1 MIVQVFDEFSIDVEI
16 LFNYLV
22 FVLCTLS
29 CSSLRRSVSVCFS
42 SCFSFACIFRAG
54 FICCICSSL
63 RGNVRRNIRV

>member
-29 CSSLRRSVSVCFS
+29 CSSLRGVLAYVFLVVFHLLVSSELDSYVVY
-42 SCFSFACIFRAG
+42 APP
-54 FICCICSSL
+54 
-63 RGNVRRNIRV
+63 